1 MAELTVIVDRLQE
14 RLGTMVGSPQPL
26 EGGITNRNY
35 RVRFGQ
41 RDYVVRLP
49 GRDTGLL
56 GISRE
61 AERLANQTAA
71 ELGFAPAV
79 AAGDDSC
86 LVTDFLICQP
96 VDPDG
101 LRARPEAVARALR
114 AFHDSGVQLPA
125 RFWVPE
131 LLDKYAAIVR
141 ERGGELPAAY
151 APTREL
157 AGRIAEVLPL
167 DRPAPCHD
175 DLLPANLLALATG
188 PGGPSPG
195 SSGPR
200 IVLVDWEYAGMGHH
214 LFDLGNLAVNNE
226 FDAAAEDRLL
236 DAYFGVPAT
245 DARRAALALMRIM
258 SDAREAAWGVIQS
271 VISELDFDFDE
282 YASKHFKRLH
292 AKAADPHFDQ
302 WLASARA

>member
-1 MAELTVIVDRLQE
+1 MHYVSPMAELTEIVDRLQE

-35 RVRFGQ
+35 RVRFGE

-79 AAGDDSC
+79 AAGDDRC
-86 LVTDFLICQP
+86 LVTDFLVCEP
-96 VDPDG
+96 VDPDE
-101 LRARPEAVARALR
+101 LRANPEAVARALH
-114 AFHDSGVQLPA
+114 AFHESGVELPA

-131 LLDKYAAIVR
+131 LLDQYAAIVR
-141 ERGGELPAAY
+141 ERGGELPDAY
-151 APTREL
+151 APTQEL
-157 AGRIAEVLPL
+157 ARRIAEALPL
-167 DRPAPCHD
+167 DRPVPCHD
-175 DLLPANLLALATG
+175 DLLPANLLALAPGAGG
-188 PGGPSPG
+188 PGA
-195 SSGPR
+195 

-214 LFDLGNLAVNNE
+214 LFDLGNLAVNND
-226 FDAAAEDRLL
+226 FDAQAEDRLL
-236 DAYFGVPAT
+236 AAYFGAPPS
-245 DARRAALALMRIM
+245 DGRRAALALMRIM

-271 VISELDFDFDE
+271 VISELDFDFDA
-282 YASKHFKRLH
+282 YASKHFERLH
-292 AKAADPHFDQ
+292 AKASEPDFDE
-302 WLASARA
+302 WLASARP